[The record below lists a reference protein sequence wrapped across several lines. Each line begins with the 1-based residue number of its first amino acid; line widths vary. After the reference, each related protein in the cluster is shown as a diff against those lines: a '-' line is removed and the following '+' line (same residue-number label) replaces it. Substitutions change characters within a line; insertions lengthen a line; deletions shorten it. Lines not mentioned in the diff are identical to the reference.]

1 MTTKTDFE
9 TKFAETGRN
18 IDEMILDT
26 RENYREERQELRNKW
41 DKLEASRT
49 ELADQGDDKW
59 EEVKTEFEEGWEEV
73 KNSYEDLKEKLSE
86 NHEGHKE

>member
-41 DKLEASRT
+41 DKLEARRT

-73 KNSYEDLKEKLSE
+73 KNSYEDLKEKLSD
-86 NHEGHKE
+86 NHEEHKH